1 MERKAFEPRP
11 DLRHLVEA
19 QGMLYSVTRLDDGRE
34 VPYWFE
40 GAYYRFSQSEIDR
53 LEDVTRELH
62 EMCVAAARHVLE
74 RGDLRAFSLPE
85 EARGYLR
92 ETLEDGHPSLYG
104 RFDLAWA
111 GEGPAAGKG
120 GAADDVKLLEY
131 NADTPTTLIEASMI
145 QWFWLRDR
153 FPDRDQWNSLHERLV
168 RAWRRMRPALRSEIV
183 HFAHVGGTD
192 FDEEWLTA
200 SYLRDTAAEA
210 GLTTIGLE
218 VADIGWH
225 DGALRFVDLDERVID
240 TMFVLYPWEDMLD
253 DPFGAHALAH
263 PRACAFL
270 EPAWKAVL
278 SNKAILAVLWELF
291 PGHPNLLP
299 AYLDSPRDLTSY
311 VAKPLHGREGDSV
324 RIVTPESE
332 FVQPTVDYDGSE
344 GWCYQQYVPLPDLD
358 GNKAVLG
365 SWIVDGKPAGL
376 GVRESD
382 GPVTDFYARFVPHI
396 VDVPAPSEE
405 ERARWLEED

>member
-1 MERKAFEPRP
+1 MERIAIEPRP
-11 DLRHLVEA
+11 DWKHLVEA
-19 QGMLYSVTRLDDGRE
+19 QGMLYVTTRLDDGGE

-40 GAYYRFSQSEIDR
+40 DAYYRFTLPEIDR
-53 LEDVTRELH
+53 LEQVTRELH

-74 RGDLRAFSLPE
+74 RGDLAAFALPE
-85 EARGYLR
+85 DARAYLLR
-92 ETLEDGHPSLYG
+92 TLDEDHPSVYG
-104 RFDLAWA
+104 RFDLAW
-111 GEGPAAGKG
+111 G
-120 GAADDVKLLEY
+120 GATGGIAEPKLLEY

-168 RAWRRMRPALRSEIV
+168 RAWQRMAPRLASEVV

-200 SYLRDTAAEA
+200 SYLRDTATEA
-210 GLTTIGLE
+210 GLTTVGLE

-225 DGALRFVDLDERVID
+225 DGALRFVDLEDRVID
-240 TMFVLYPWEDMLD
+240 TMFVLYPWEDMLA
-253 DPFGAHALAH
+253 DPFGRNAVAH
-263 PRACAFL
+263 PDTVRFL

-278 SNKAILAVLWELF
+278 SNKAILATLWELY

-299 AYLDSPRDLTSY
+299 AYLDSPRDLASY

-324 RIVTPESE
+324 RIVTPDAEYVHPS
-332 FVQPTVDYDGSE
+332 VDYDGSE
-344 GWCYQQYVPLPDLD
+344 GWCFQEYVPLPNLD
-358 GNKAVLG
+358 GNQVVLG
-365 SWIVDGKPAGL
+365 SWIVDGRPAGL

-382 GPVTDFYARFVPHI
+382 GPVTDFYARFVPHV
-396 VDVPAPSEE
+396 VDTPAPSEA

>member
-1 MERKAFEPRP
+1 MDRIAIEPRP
-11 DLRHLVEA
+11 DWKHLVES
-19 QGMLYSVTRLDDGRE
+19 QGMLYVTTRLDGGGE

-40 GAYYRFSQSEIDR
+40 NAYYRFTLPEIDR
-53 LEDVTRELH
+53 LEQVTRELH
-62 EMCVAAARHVLE
+62 EMCVSAARHVLE
-74 RGDLRAFSLPE
+74 RGDLAAFALPE
-85 EARGYLR
+85 DARAYLLR
-92 ETLEDGHPSLYG
+92 TLDEDHPSLYG
-104 RFDLAWA
+104 RFDLAW
-111 GEGPAAGKG
+111 G
-120 GAADDVKLLEY
+120 GATGGIAEPKLLEY

-168 RAWRRMRPALRSEIV
+168 RAWQRMAPRLASEVV

-200 SYLRDTAAEA
+200 SYLRDTATEA
-210 GLTTIGLE
+210 GLTTVGLE

-225 DGALRFVDLDERVID
+225 DGALRFVDLEDRAID
-240 TMFVLYPWEDMLD
+240 TMFVLYPWEDMLT
-253 DPFGAHALAH
+253 DPFGRHAVDH
-263 PRACAFL
+263 PDTVRFL

-278 SNKAILAVLWELF
+278 SNKAILATLWELY

-299 AYLDSPRDLTSY
+299 AYLDSPRELTSY

-324 RIVTPESE
+324 RIVTPDSE
-332 FVQPTVDYDGSE
+332 YVHPSVDYDGSE
-344 GWCYQQYVPLPDLD
+344 GWCFQEYVPLPNLD
-358 GNKAVLG
+358 GNQVVLG
-365 SWIVDGKPAGL
+365 SWIVDGKAAGL

-396 VDVPAPSEE
+396 VDTPAPSEA
-405 ERARWLEED
+405 ERMRWLEED

>member
-1 MERKAFEPRP
+1 VERIGIDPRP
-11 DLRHLVEA
+11 DFRHLVEA
-19 QGMLYSVTRLDDGRE
+19 QGMLYSATKLDDGSE
-34 VPYWFE
+34 VPYWYE
-40 GAYYRFSQSEIDR
+40 NAYYRFTLAEIDH
-53 LEDVTRELH
+53 LEEVTRELH
-62 EMCVAAARHVLE
+62 EMCVAAARHVLD

-92 ETLEDGHPSLYG
+92 ATLDQPSLYG
-104 RFDLAWA
+104 RFDFAWG
-111 GEGPAAGKG
+111 GENGDIA
-120 GAADDVKLLEY
+120 DVKMLEY

-145 QWFWLRDR
+145 QWYWLRDR
-153 FPDRDQWNSLHERLV
+153 FPHRDQWNSLHERLV
-168 RAWRRMRPALRSEIV
+168 RAWQRMRPQLRSDIV

-192 FDEEWLTA
+192 FDEEWLTS

-225 DGALRFVDLDERVID
+225 DGALRFVDLDERVVD
-240 TMFVLYPWEDMLD
+240 TMFVLYPWEDMLSE
-253 DPFGAHALAH
+253 PFGAHVVEH
-263 PRACAFL
+263 PEACAFL
-270 EPAWKAVL
+270 EPAWKVVL
-278 SNKAILAVLWELF
+278 SNKAILATLWELY

-332 FVQPTVDYDGSE
+332 YVHPTTDYDGSE
-344 GWCYQQYVPLPDLD
+344 GWCFQEYVPLPDLA
-358 GNKAVLG
+358 GNQVVLG

-376 GVRESD
+376 GIRESD

-396 VDVPAPSEE
+396 VDTPAPSEE
-405 ERARWLEED
+405 EKERWLEED